1 MKRVVI
7 SLLLL
12 ISLTACNNRIDNE
25 EHINV
30 KKESTNSSSSKALLN
45 SGSGQSNSRD
55 KSTINAKQEPN
66 QIDRSTIAANDFWE
80 HVYQD
85 NRFLCPFD
93 DFIINIYERQ
103 DTTDDFATWYRK
115 NPDDT
120 YVDLGNLNYQV
131 LSTPSWFELFEESGR
146 GTETF
151 NSWIHRVYDVQYSQL
166 NFEEW
171 YEDNPTPENI
181 SIYP

>member
-1 MKRVVI
+1 MKRI
-7 SLLLL
+7 LIYLLLL
-12 ISLTACNNRIDNE
+12 LALAACNTRVDDE
-25 EHINV
+25 ANV
-30 KKESTNSSSSKALLN
+30 KKEFSNSSSSKTLI
-45 SGSGQSNSRD
+45 SSSQSDSEDNT
-55 KSTINAKQEPN
+55 TINAKQEPD
-66 QIDRSTIAANDFWE
+66 QINRSTIAANDFWE

-85 NRFLCPFD
+85 NRFLCSFD
-93 DFIINIYERQ
+93 DFIINIYEKQ
-103 DTTDDFATWYRK
+103 NTTDDFATWYRN

-131 LSTPSWFELFEESGR
+131 LSTPSWFELFEENSH

-181 SIYP
+181 SAYP

>member
-1 MKRVVI
+1 MKRFFI

-12 ISLTACNNRIDNE
+12 IALTACNNRIDDRENTNLE
-25 EHINV
+25 REF
-30 KKESTNSSSSKALLN
+30 SNSSSNKTFIS
-45 SGSGQSNSRD
+45 SSQSDSEDNII
-55 KSTINAKQEPN
+55 INAKQEPD

-85 NRFLCPFD
+85 NRFSCPFD

-131 LSTPSWFELFEESGR
+131 LSTPSWFELFGESSR

-151 NSWIHRVYDVQYSQL
+151 NSWIHRVYDIQYSQL

-181 SIYP
+181 SMYP